1 MAAWHG
7 WHGLPVA
14 AASSEL
20 KTHTHHKRPLI
31 LGRCYLTEGRR
42 SKEGGADAVELR
54 MVEAVVRLAA
64 HFERRPL
71 PVQFEDLRQSDIP
84 VVDAWRAEDVAAQR
98 REGAQSRSGED
109 GRVEPAVGRAVA
121 EREERTPAS
130 GGRGGRGRTPARGVT
145 PPRRRRTET
154 APARS

>member
-42 SKEGGADAVELR
+42 RKERGPDAVELGV
-54 MVEAVVRLAA
+54 VEAVVRLAA

-71 PVQFEDLRQSDIP
+71 PVQSENLRQRDIP
-84 VVDAWRAEDVAAQR
+84 VVDARRAEDVAAQR
-98 REGAQSRSGED
+98 RESSQRWSGED
-109 GRVEPAVGRAVA
+109 GRVEPAVGCPIA
-121 EREERTPAS
+121 ERDERA
-130 GGRGGRGRTPARGVT
+130 
-145 PPRRRRTET
+145 
-154 APARS
+154 